1 MEESMEESNTRV
13 IILNGPPLSGKD
25 TLGKIASDS
34 SDEFCLK
41 SFKEPLTK
49 ILLDFYEITR
59 EQFEA
64 LYTREFKEEPS
75 RLLNGKSPRS
85 ALIHVSENVIK
96 PSFGKGIFGEMV
108 VHDLE
113 RGKINLFTD
122 GGFAEEIVA
131 LRRVVGSNNVV
142 VVRIFG
148 EGLSYE
154 GDSRS
159 YFEFDGVTN
168 MVDIKRTDGDP
179 LKTWL
184 DICNEV
190 GRMTDVLSK

>member
-1 MEESMEESNTRV
+1 MKSNTRV

-25 TLGKIASDS
+25 TLGKLASYS
-34 SDEFCLK
+34 SDKFCLK
-41 SFKEPLTK
+41 SFKEPLIR

-59 EQFEA
+59 DQLEA
-64 LYTREFKEEPS
+64 IYTRELKEEPS
-75 RLLNGKSPRS
+75 ALLNGKSPRQ

-96 PSFGKGIFGEMV
+96 PSFGRGVFGSILA
-108 VHDLE
+108 HDLE
-113 RGKINLFTD
+113 EGKINLFTD
-122 GGFAEEIVA
+122 GGFVEEVTE
-131 LRRVVGSNNVV
+131 LRRAVGRHKLV

-154 GDSRS
+154 GDSRN
-159 YFEFDGVTN
+159 YFEYDGVTN
-168 MVDIKRTDGDP
+168 MVDITRTDGDP

-184 DICNEV
+184 DIYKEV